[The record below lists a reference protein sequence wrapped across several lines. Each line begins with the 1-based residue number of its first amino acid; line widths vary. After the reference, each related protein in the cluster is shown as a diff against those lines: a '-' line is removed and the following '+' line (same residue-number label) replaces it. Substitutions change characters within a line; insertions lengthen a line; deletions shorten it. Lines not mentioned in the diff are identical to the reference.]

1 MGRKERIVCV
11 SGKLGK
17 IGESWSEP
25 VVTGILLYLHMRSTL
40 AGTLPCLSTDGVA
53 TSWHNNITTTNI
65 SNSNPTRL
73 LPSIK
78 HCISNF
84 TRVVII
90 RDGNIVPCQ
99 FRDDYTVK
107 LCKFWTICSTIYL
120 NLRACSLME

>member
-25 VVTGILLYLHMRSTL
+25 VVTGFEVWR
-40 AGTLPCLSTDGVA
+40 LPSCPSDSFHPSSIAV
-53 TSWHNNITTTNI
+53 HNNEILRK
-65 SNSNPTRL
+65 PRGRL
-73 LPSIK
+73 FSSS
-78 HCISNF
+78 HFGSFARTVSNF